1 MNPIQYFFRPHGVA
15 LIGASSNP
23 EKLSYGVLENMSRY
37 GYEGGIYP
45 VNPKGGDILGFNT
58 YADISLTPDP
68 VDLAVIM
75 IPAPLVPA
83 TLEACGKRGLKAA
96 TIISGG
102 FREVGEEGA
111 ELERQC
117 LQIARQYNMR
127 LIGPNCVGTV
137 DLYSGMN
144 TTFIRGLPEK
154 GNIGFISQSGAMCG
168 AVIDLVK
175 ETGIGFTHFV
185 SMGNEM
191 DVDETDMIDFLNDD
205 PHVKV
210 IAAYIEAIRNGERF
224 IQVARRVGR
233 QKPIVMLKAGRSEAG
248 EKAVSSHT
256 GSLAGTYTAYQ
267 TAFKQ
272 AGVIEARSAQE
283 LFDIAVALANQ
294 PLPAGKRALIVTNA
308 GGPTALASDS
318 IADSGYRLANL
329 HEETKQA
336 LRKRLNPAA
345 QVSNPIDMLGSA
357 NPEEY
362 AMGIEAGIHDE
373 NIDVILPV
381 NVPTSLVNPE
391 DIADSIADAVEKTNK
406 TVLVCLMGS
415 SSIQEARR
423 ILHRRHIPIY
433 TSPEQLGPVL
443 AAMDRYKD
451 WLAQPEEPQ
460 PVLSGIETKTARAYF
475 NSASSEKF
483 WGESTV
489 RPLLETYGIPLI
501 PGAAAKTPDEAVTTA
516 SKLGYPVVMKVISPD
531 ILHKSDAGGI
541 RLNLKSME
549 EIKNGFESIMESC
562 HGYKKDARIEGVLVE
577 KMAAKGTEIIIG
589 MRRDPQFG
597 PLMMF
602 GLGGI
607 YVELFTDIA
616 FRITPLNRSTARQMI
631 LETRAGA
638 LLTGLRG
645 QTPADVDAVVDI
657 LLRLAQIS
665 IDFPD
670 ISEIEINPLLV
681 YEKGKGALAL
691 DARAILKSEESH
703 IS

>member
-1 MNPIQYFFRPHGVA
+1 MNPIHYFFRPRGVA

-37 GYEGGIYP
+37 GYEGKIYP
-45 VNPKGGDILGFNT
+45 VNPKGGEILGFQS
-58 YADISLTPDP
+58 YPDISATPDP

-75 IPAPLVPA
+75 IPAPHVPA

-102 FREVGEEGA
+102 FKEVGPEGA

-117 LQIARQYNMR
+117 LEIAHRYNMR

-137 DLYSGMN
+137 DLYSGLN
-144 TTFIRGLPEK
+144 TTFIRGLPDK
-154 GNIGFISQSGAMCG
+154 GSIGFISQSGAVCG

-175 ETGIGFTHFV
+175 GTGIGFSHFV

-191 DVDETDMIDFLNDD
+191 DVDETDMIDFLSED
-205 PHVKV
+205 PQVKV

-224 IQVARRVGR
+224 IEVAKRVGR

-248 EKAVSSHT
+248 TKAVSSHT

-283 LFDIAVALANQ
+283 LFDIANALANQ
-294 PLPAGKRALIVTNA
+294 PLPTGKRALIVTNA

-318 IADSGYRLANL
+318 IAESGYRLPNL
-329 HEETKQA
+329 SEETKQG
-336 LRKRLNPAA
+336 LRKHLNPAA

-357 NPEEY
+357 TPQEY
-362 AMGIEAGIHDE
+362 AMGIEAGINDDQ
-373 NIDVILPV
+373 IDVILPV

-391 DIADSIADAVEKTNK
+391 DMANSIADSVAGTKK
-406 TVLVCLMGS
+406 TVLACLMGS
-415 SSIQEARR
+415 ASIQEARR
-423 ILHRRHIPIY
+423 ILNQRHVPIY

-443 AAMDRYKD
+443 AAMDRYKA
-451 WLAQPEEPQ
+451 WLEQPEEKQ
-460 PVLSGIETKTARAYF
+460 VALSGINTGSAKQYF
-475 NSASSEKF
+475 EAASRERF

-489 RPLLETYGIPLI
+489 RPMLESYGIPLV
-501 PGAAAKTPDEAVTTA
+501 PAAAAATADAAAAEAE
-516 SKLGYPVVMKVISPD
+516 KMGYPVVMKVISPD
-531 ILHKSDAGGI
+531 ILHKSDAGAI
-541 RLNLKSME
+541 RLNISSATEARAAFASIVESSLK
-549 EIKNGFESIMESC
+549 
-562 HGYKKDARIEGVLVE
+562 YKKDARIEGVLVE
-577 KMAAKGTEIIIG
+577 KMAPKGPEIIVG

-597 PLMMF
+597 PLIMF

-616 FRITPLNRSTARQMI
+616 FRITPLNRSAAKQMI
-631 LETRAGA
+631 METRAGA
-638 LLTGLRG
+638 LLAGLRG
-645 QTPADVDAVVDI
+645 QKPADVDSVVDI
-657 LLRLAQIS
+657 LLRLAQLS
-665 IDFPD
+665 VDYPR

-681 YEKGKGALAL
+681 YEQGKGALAL
-691 DARAILKSEESH
+691 DARAILKEA
-703 IS
+703 